1 MISLLFIFACDTI
14 ESQFKSPE
22 EQLIDL
28 RFEQKST
35 FDTLYTE
42 YGGGVLVDNINKNS
56 AELNATDETA
66 KGFLNAIKNT
76 VSSTDRAQFDVACL
90 DLGQGKTV
98 SFFTDKAKTFFA
110 QPETIATC
118 KASALRHLEIQ
129 KLQLQVQLPPA
140 N

>member
-42 YGGGVLVDNINKNS
+42 YGGGVLVDNINKNN

-76 VSSTDRAQFDVACL
+76 VSSTDRAQFDADCL

-98 SFFTDKAKTFFA
+98 SFFTDKVEDG
-110 QPETIATC
+110 QATVQSVVDHV
-118 KASALRHLEIQ
+118 SAMIYMWAIL
-129 KLQLQVQLPPA
+129 LP
-140 N
+140 